1 MSPFSL
7 DTMDYCKKSH
17 PIEIIGCYRSTLM
30 GIAILWIVL
39 LHTLVFKPSLSG
51 NLLTFIKSIGYFSID
66 IFLFLS
72 GFGLITGWVNKQYT
86 ITAFY
91 KRRLLRIMPAYWVVL
106 SGGLLGKILLGQ
118 EYRVSIAEFFC
129 FGNLF
134 HFKPKLSDS
143 FFSPK
148 KCIRKWSL
156 MQFSKP
162 SNIFF

>member
-1 MSPFSL
+1 
-7 DTMDYCKKSH
+7 
-17 PIEIIGCYRSTLM
+17 M
-30 GIAILWIVL
+30 GIAILWIVWF
-39 LHTLVFKPSLSG
+39 HTLSFNPFLIG
-51 NLLTFIKSIGYFSID
+51 NLLTFFKSIGYFGVD

-129 FGNLF
+129 FGILF
-134 HFKPKLSDS
+134 HFKVNFHLWFADVIVGCYIARFLIMCYTLQYNTDSD
-143 FFSPK
+143 FIK
-148 KCIRKWSL
+148 
-156 MQFSKP
+156 
-162 SNIFF
+162 